1 MARILLAD
9 DDATARDLVR
19 RALESGGHS
28 VTVTQDGLEALE
40 TLDGAA
46 AAFDL
51 LVTDVHMPGMDGL
64 ALAER
69 ATRAAPHLGVVM
81 MSGFPEELAKAKA
94 MGFKKLSVLSKP
106 FTLEQVKSAVRS
118 LLG

>member
-9 DDATARDLVR
+9 DDQTARDLVR
-19 RALESGGHS
+19 RALEADGHA
-28 VTVTQDGLEALE
+28 VTVTQDGQEALE
-40 TLDGAA
+40 TITAN

-51 LVTDVHMPGMDGL
+51 LVTDVHMPGLDGL

-69 ATRAAPHLGVVM
+69 ATRASPSLGVVM

-94 MGFKKLSVLSKP
+94 LKLNKLAVLSKP
-106 FTLEQVKSAVRS
+106 FTLEQVKGAVRG